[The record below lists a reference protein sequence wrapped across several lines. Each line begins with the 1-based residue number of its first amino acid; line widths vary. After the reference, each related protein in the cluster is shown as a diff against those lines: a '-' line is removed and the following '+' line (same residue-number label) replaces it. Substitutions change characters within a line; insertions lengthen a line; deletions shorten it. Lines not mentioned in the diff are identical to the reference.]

1 MILQK
6 KNVLTAQLKGLV
18 LMDQNVLN
26 ANQINTGMLVHKY
39 VQNVVLEECIVH
51 KKSFVSVLLL
61 RSLRVLLVFNAIFLN
76 ISTIKNNNV

>member
-26 ANQINTGMLVHKY
+26 VNQINTGMLVHKY